1 MEDDQLVIS
10 IKLYDRVYKF
20 RIDRNEEEA
29 FRKAKTLFDDRFQV
43 FFSALEANISNGELS
58 REDVLYLLAYE
69 FAVKNADMKITEDL
83 DIKKLKE
90 IVDMK

>member
-20 RIDRNEEEA
+20 RIDRNEEED
-29 FRKAKTLFDDRFQV
+29 FRKANFGDRFQV
-43 FFSALEANISNGELS
+43 FFSVLEANISNGELS

-69 FAVKNADMKITEDL
+69 FAVKYADMKITEDL

>member
-58 REDVLYLLAYE
+58 REDVLYLLAYD
-69 FAVKNADMKITEDL
+69 FAVKYADMKITEDL